1 MSSRWLLNRP
11 YMASSRR
18 WFHSDALSLLPFFF
32 YRSGYIR
39 IRGCWPTEGKGRI
52 LNFRRV
58 LNFQLLRFE
67 LISYYSGSIVYSL
80 NEDTVDGTRQ
90 LDKHFLILRYA
101 KSSLRPFEGSSNRVS
116 RQASRRCLHP
126 FVRRYK
132 SRSMRVI
139 HRLTACVRV
148 RIVKGSI
155 PTHRERCTGTS
166 LYAEFPRKRGH
177 VCGMM
182 ENNERVF
189 VMLALVTHY
198 INP

>member
-1 MSSRWLLNRP
+1 MISFRRP
-11 YMASSRR
+11 
-18 WFHSDALSLLPFFF
+18 LSLAFFFF

-67 LISYYSGSIVYSL
+67 LISYSSSSIVYSL

-155 PTHRERCTGTS
+155 PTHRENVAPGRRFMQNFHGKGVT
-166 LYAEFPRKRGH
+166 YAEWWKITKG
-177 VCGMM
+177 C
-182 ENNERVF
+182 
-189 VMLALVTHY
+189 LWCLLSWCVTHY